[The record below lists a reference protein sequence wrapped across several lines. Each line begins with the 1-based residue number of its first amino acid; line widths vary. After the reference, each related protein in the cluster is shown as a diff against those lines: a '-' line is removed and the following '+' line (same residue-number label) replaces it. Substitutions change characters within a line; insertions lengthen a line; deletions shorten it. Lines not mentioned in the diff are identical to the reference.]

1 MVAEGTKAPEFT
13 LPDSDGNMVSLSDYT
28 GKKVLLVFYPGDDT
42 PVCTTQLCSYRDNY
56 TEFTGRDIAIL
67 GISTDSVDSH
77 RKFGE
82 KNSLPF
88 TLLSDHDKQVSRLYD
103 AMDFLGM
110 SKRAY
115 VLVDENGTVRL
126 SFNDL
131 LPLFYQ
137 STRDLL
143 AKIDSMKPDAL

>member
-143 AKIDSMKPDAL
+143 AKIDGMRPDAL

>member
-1 MVAEGTKAPEFT
+1 MIAEETKAPDFT
-13 LPDSDGNMVSLSDYT
+13 LPDSDGTMISLSDYA
-28 GKKVLLVFYPGDDT
+28 GKRVLLAFYPGDDT

-56 TEFTGRDIAIL
+56 TEFTKRDIIIL

-77 RKFGE
+77 KKFGE

-88 TLLSDHDKQVSRLYD
+88 TLLSDREKKVSRMYE
-103 AMDFLGM
+103 ATDFLGM
-110 SKRAY
+110 SQRAY
-115 VLVDENGTVRL
+115 VFIDESGTVRL
-126 SFNDL
+126 SFSEL

-143 AKIDSMKPDAL
+143 AKIDGMKPAQP

>member
-28 GKKVLLVFYPGDDT
+28 GKRVLLVFYPGDDT

-56 TEFTGRDIAIL
+56 TEFTRRDIAIL

-77 RKFGE
+77 KQFGE

-115 VLVDENGTVRL
+115 VLIDENGTVRL

-143 AKIDSMKPDAL
+143 AKIDEMKPEQH

>member
-1 MVAEGTKAPEFT
+1 MIAENTKAPDFT
-13 LPDSDGNMVSLSDYT
+13 LPDSEGNKVSLSDYS
-28 GKKVLLVFYPGDDT
+28 GKRVLLVFYPADDS

-56 TEFTGRDIAIL
+56 TEFTKRGITIL
-67 GISTDSVDSH
+67 GISIDSVDSH
-77 RKFGE
+77 KQFGE

-88 TLLSDHDKQVSRLYD
+88 TLLSDHDKRVSKLYD
-103 AMDFLGM
+103 AIAFLGI
-110 SKRAY
+110 SQRAY
-115 VLVDENGTVRL
+115 VLIDEVGTVRL

-143 AKIDSMKPDAL
+143 AKIDAMKPEQP

>member
-143 AKIDSMKPDAL
+143 AKIDEMKPDAL

>member
-1 MVAEGTKAPEFT
+1 MITENAKAPDFT
-13 LPDSDGNMVSLSDYT
+13 LPDSEGNMVSLSDYK
-28 GKKVLLVFYPGDDT
+28 GRKVLLVFYPGDDT

-56 TEFTGRDIAIL
+56 TEFTKRDIAIL
-67 GISTDSVDSH
+67 AISTDTVDSH
-77 RKFGE
+77 KQFGE

-88 TLLSDHDKQVSRLYD
+88 TLLSDHGKQVSRLYD

-115 VLVDENGTVRL
+115 VLIDEHGTVRL

-143 AKIDSMKPDAL
+143 AKIDAMTPS

>member
-42 PVCTTQLCSYRDNY
+42 LVCTTQLCSYRDNY

-143 AKIDSMKPDAL
+143 AKIDGMKPDAL

>member
-143 AKIDSMKPDAL
+143 AKIDGMKPDAL